1 MRAGAVCL
9 YFLFRGVCFNLE
21 VCIWGYRGVFDIF
34 WILDMLAP
42 GDAPPLSL
50 ACILQPSGV
59 FFAIAAKMGLRQINL
74 KSGKYVDLDT
84 VINMHILLNFM
95 RVKLYVWSISG
106 FLYLVSHDVVFFSH
120 PLPRLQSLIAIQLEM
135 QLVLCDQL

>member
-21 VCIWGYRGVFDIF
+21 VCIWGYRGIFDIF

-59 FFAIAAKMGLRQINL
+59 FFAIAAKMSLRQINL
-74 KSGKYVDLDT
+74 KSGKYVDT
-84 VINMHILLNFM
+84 AMCTFHEGQVICWANQC
-95 RVKLYVWSISG
+95 IS
-106 FLYLVSHDVVFFSH
+106 LSCIS
-120 PLPRLQSLIAIQLEM
+120 
-135 QLVLCDQL
+135 

>member
-9 YFLFRGVCFNLE
+9 YLVFRVFQFRSVYLGC
-21 VCIWGYRGVFDIF
+21 RGVFDIF

-59 FFAIAAKMGLRQINL
+59 FFAIAAKMSLRQINL
-74 KSGKYVDLDT
+74 KSGKYVDT
-84 VINMHILLNFM
+84 AMCTFHEGQVICWVNQC
-95 RVKLYVWSISG
+95 IS
-106 FLYLVSHDVVFFSH
+106 LSCIS
-120 PLPRLQSLIAIQLEM
+120 
-135 QLVLCDQL
+135 